1 MIISLL
7 RNVVS
12 PKHAS
17 YSIIS
22 IYINC
27 SGKYDLDFKNANNDG
42 SLSYT
47 GPEIVGIYKDL
58 CDKYPIISIEDPF
71 DQDDWENYT
80 AFTKAIGDKVQV
92 VGKCSHLSS
101 HYNS

>member
-1 MIISLL
+1 MLL
-7 RNVVS
+7 FKLFYV
-12 PKHAS
+12 
-17 YSIIS
+17 
-22 IYINC
+22 
-27 SGKYDLDFKNANNDG
+27 GKYDLDFKNANNDG

-92 VGKCSHLSS
+92 VGRLSHLSS
-101 HYNS
+101 TYNS